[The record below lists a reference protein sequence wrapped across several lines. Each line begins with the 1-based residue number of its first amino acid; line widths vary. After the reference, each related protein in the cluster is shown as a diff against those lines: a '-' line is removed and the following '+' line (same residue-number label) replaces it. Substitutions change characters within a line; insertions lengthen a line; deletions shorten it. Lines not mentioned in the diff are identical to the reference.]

1 MKERDI
7 LCERDSAWVRMRV
20 CARVEERE
28 RGRERERERDRG
40 QSLSL
45 HTLSL
50 SMLCRSSS
58 SPLLLSR
65 AHSHTPSLPLLSL
78 SFSCSLVFLIS
89 LRTAALVMKVFSSH
103 RRLEEHWFLLRYH
116 GPKKRLNIYL
126 KNHVDRAKKLAWHKD
141 TDFNKKTRKAD
152 ILMSSLQTLCCS
164 GVVHKL
170 FGGMRPGAWG
180 CDLCVTAGAAPSTR
194 FKSEV

>member
-1 MKERDI
+1 
-7 LCERDSAWVRMRV
+7 MRV

-78 SFSCSLVFLIS
+78 SFSCSLVLLIS
-89 LRTAALVMKVFSSH
+89 LRTDESLFFTSSLGRTLIFVEVSRSKKKAEYLFKKPCGPCQETSMTQGH
-103 RRLEEHWFLLRYH
+103 RLQQ
-116 GPKKRLNIYL
+116 
-126 KNHVDRAKKLAWHKD
+126 KD
-141 TDFNKKTRKAD
+141 TQGRHPHVILADF
-152 ILMSSLQTLCCS
+152 MLQRRRTQI
-164 GVVHKL
+164 VW
-170 FGGMRPGAWG
+170 R
-180 CDLCVTAGAAPSTR
+180 DAPR
-194 FKSEV
+194 CMGL